1 MHTTPPPATKPTDK
15 PAVLY
20 FRCAFS
26 FVSDILVVSTSGI
39 VCLKDSSEVSY
50 DGQSGNSNLIYATRL
65 NSTQKSMRCQEILKV
80 MLIYTATKAINLW
93 CYIAPK

>member
-1 MHTTPPPATKPTDK
+1 MNFLRQGFRKLSSDRHSCRQTRLKLKYHAASRVVNNGMQTILPETKPTDK

-39 VCLKDSSEVSY
+39 VCLKDS
-50 DGQSGNSNLIYATRL
+50 LL
-65 NSTQKSMRCQEILKV
+65 N
-80 MLIYTATKAINLW
+80 
-93 CYIAPK
+93 